1 MLKGSRNKF
10 SILNECNN
18 PRGHSILLE
27 KSKKLLFICSQ
38 NKNDNLKGFRGGLD
52 TQYGQTGTESIYT
65 HFRQNEIMF
74 HVSTL
79 LPFTV
84 GDTQQLQRKRHI
96 GNDIVAIVFQVSL

>member
-1 MLKGSRNKF
+1 M
-10 SILNECNN
+10 
-18 PRGHSILLE
+18 
-27 KSKKLLFICSQ
+27 FICSQ